1 MLESVLA
8 LTVPFIFVI
17 IIIWLRN
24 GAKHKRNQL
33 QADLYV
39 KALEKGESLP
49 ADLFT
54 ELKEAKKKR
63 NPLSIGLIWIA
74 IGMGIMLTFLLM
86 SMIANQTPHDRAAEE
101 VAVTIK
107 LFSAMGIVPFFIGV
121 AFVIIHCFEKK
132 KSENEPA

>member
-17 IIIWLRN
+17 MIIWLEK
-24 GAKHKRNQL
+24 GAKHKRDQL

-39 KALEKGESLP
+39 KALEKGETLP

-54 ELKEAKKKR
+54 ELKKAKKKR
-63 NPLSIGLIWIA
+63 NPLSIGMIWIA
-74 IGMGIMLTFLLM
+74 IGIGITLTFLLM
-86 SMIANQTPHDRAAEE
+86 SMIAKQLPYHEHAEE
-101 VAVTIK
+101 AAVTIK
-107 LFSAMGIVPFFIGV
+107 LFSVMGIVPFFIGV